1 MRLRTF
7 TAQTTADAMEQVR
20 TTLGDDAI
28 IVSTYNGKR
37 GRDVQVTAA
46 VDESD
51 DHEVVSDSP
60 EPALSNDSNPIDD
73 GLRFHRVP
81 QLLASRLSRE
91 SRDIPHGDQTMA
103 LAAAIDSVFEF
114 SPLPLKSSQPI
125 MLVGPPGAGKTVTA
139 AKLLARATLAGH
151 KVAAISTDTVRAG
164 GVAQISAFTTILD
177 CPLFTSGSP
186 EEFGTTLS
194 DCRNADLV
202 VVDTPGTNPLNR
214 GELADLERFVDV
226 AMVDPVLVMAAGAEA
241 EDAREMAQTFASAGV
256 QRLVGTRLDVA
267 RRYGG
272 LLAAADSGPLA
283 LSEVSVTPYIAE
295 GLHPVNPVSIARLL
309 LEELAETGEHIFE
322 NEKAAE

>member
-1 MRLRTF
+1 MRLKTF
-7 TAQTTADAMEQVR
+7 TAQTMADAMEQVR
-20 TTLGDDAI
+20 TALGDDAI
-28 IVSTYNGKR
+28 IVSTYSGKR

-46 VDESD
+46 VDESE
-51 DHEVVSDSP
+51 DHEFVSDSP
-60 EPALSNDSNPIDD
+60 ESAPGNGANPIDD

-81 QLLASRLSRE
+81 QMLASRLSRD
-91 SRDIPHGDQTMA
+91 SLNIAHGDMTMA
-103 LAAAIDSVFEF
+103 LAAAIDSAFKF

-151 KVAAISTDTVRAG
+151 KVAAITTDTVRAG
-164 GVAQISAFTTILD
+164 GIAQISAFTTILD
-177 CPLFTSGSP
+177 CPLFTSDSP
-186 EEFGTTLS
+186 GEFGATLS
-194 DCRNADLV
+194 DCRDADLI
-202 VVDTPGTNPLNR
+202 VVDTPGTNPFNR
-214 GELADLERFVDV
+214 GELADLMRFVEV

-241 EDAREMAQTFASAGV
+241 EDAREMAQTFSTGGV
-256 QRLVGTRLDVA
+256 QRLIGTRLDVA
-267 RRYGG
+267 RRYGC

-309 LEELAETGEHIFE
+309 LEELGESGEHIFE